1 MKNLIKKACLI
12 FLVLVAG
19 SVNLHSQ
26 IEKENSYFPLTIPF
40 IEVYDL
46 DTSFAPTWSTKSI
59 PPNRG
64 FRIDDYIYKL
74 VITINV
80 IDQKNWNEPF
90 ALLYELPNSEREFIV
105 INEERYELSP
115 DNFNKFLVEV
125 HTKEKGWAKFELAV
139 FNDLYGEFY
148 IPLKSYPLRRRDF
161 LLE

>member
-1 MKNLIKKACLI
+1 MINLIRRAGLTY
-12 FLVLVAG
+12 LVLIAG
-19 SVNLHSQ
+19 SMNLHSQ
-26 IEKENSYFPLTIPF
+26 TEKENSYFPLTISF

-46 DTSFAPTWSTKSI
+46 DTSFNPAWITKSI

-64 FRIDDYIYKL
+64 YRMDDYSYKL

-90 ALLYELPNSEREFIV
+90 VLIYELPNSEREFIV

-125 HTKEKGWAKFELAV
+125 HTKEKGWAKFELAL
-139 FNDLYGEFY
+139 FNDLSGGFY